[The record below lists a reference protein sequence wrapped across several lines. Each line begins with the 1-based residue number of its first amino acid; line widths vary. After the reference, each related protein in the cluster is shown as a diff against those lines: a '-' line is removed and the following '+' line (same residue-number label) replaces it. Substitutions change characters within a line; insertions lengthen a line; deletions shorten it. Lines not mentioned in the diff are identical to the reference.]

1 MKKLLLVRHAKA
13 ESTEYS
19 DIERP
24 LSEIGMKDAK
34 IIGKFLKNNSISPDI
49 IISSP
54 ALRAKQTAELISQ
67 EFSFQKESI
76 IFDNSLYDIDAV
88 SLINYISNL
97 SNKFNSII
105 LVGHNPTFAETLS
118 IFLNKSSVNMPPA
131 AVALLSSDAYS
142 WCDFRKNCC
151 LEFFINPKLVK
162 IQS

>member
-13 ESTEYS
+13 ETSGYS
-19 DIERP
+19 DFERS
-24 LSEIGMKDAK
+24 LSESGFEDAQ

-49 IISSP
+49 IISSS
-54 ALRAKQTAELISQ
+54 ALRAKQTAKIIFQELSL
-67 EFSFQKESI
+67 QKESI

-97 SNKFNSII
+97 SNKFNSTI
-105 LVGHNPTFAETLS
+105 LVGHNPTFEETLS
-118 IFLNKSSVNMPPA
+118 IFLNNSSVNMPPA
-131 AVALLSSDAYS
+131 TVALLSSDANS
-142 WCDFRKNCC
+142 WCDFRKNCY